1 MKDFFRTLGGRRFF
15 EGDIPALV
23 KALQDISEQMKI
35 ANELK
40 QREIKFNEKMKIM
53 ELSTANGTVFEIK
66 CPQSP

>member
-53 ELSTANGTVFEIK
+53 ELKEK
-66 CPQSP
+66 KKHE